1 MSELRHSILGI
12 SFDGLAIS
20 GIVNEF
26 LNVAAVLRSERLR
39 VLFDFGYDV
48 TMGRTVDSGH
58 RFLPDWVEVVRCIN
72 SHPLGYSKDV
82 IEGAR
87 DSVIAGT
94 SIATAEVY
102 DELCR
107 QLTSLLVAAFNRENV
122 SFLIIENGTLPDN
135 PLFTE
140 AVYLAIVEYGTQQK
154 LGKYVLWRDHDLMWS
169 TESHRYGSYPYP
181 GVRKPEENKHI
192 HYAVATEWMLK
203 RMQSWAPSATYHI
216 ISDRFYS
223 SALLPPPDRSL
234 RDAYAIPKDAFLIA
248 RCTRVV
254 PQKCIERDLRL
265 VDELQ
270 RRLTAYGDDRKIFL
284 FVTGPISEDYDEFE
298 RLCSLERTLSI
309 AGQVIWGDGLLPF
322 NPLMTDPAARSGH
335 FSIREL
341 LAEADLSSFL
351 TSYDYEGF
359 GNPPGEAMA
368 MGVPFISTTYEL
380 YHEVY
385 GSKGA
390 IAPLLAID
398 CDSSPADPLPEFFIF
413 WTLRML
419 TDSEYRT
426 QIVRRNLDV
435 CRRFFS
441 LNALEQQVREIFR
454 LSLP

>member
-1 MSELRHSILGI
+1 MSEIRHSILGI

-26 LNVAAVLRSERLR
+26 LNIAAVLRGEELR

-72 SHPLGYSKDV
+72 PHPPGYSRAV
-82 IEGAR
+82 IEEAR

-94 SIATAEVY
+94 SIAAAKVY
-102 DELCR
+102 DELCCR
-107 QLTSLLVAAFNRENV
+107 LGRLLVATFTQENV
-122 SFLIIENGTLPDN
+122 RFLIIENGTLPDN

-140 AVYLAIVEYGTQQK
+140 AVYLAIVEYGNQQK

-181 GVRKPEENKHI
+181 GVRRPEDNKHI
-192 HYAVATEWMLK
+192 QYAVATEWMLK
-203 RMQSWAPSATYHI
+203 RMRSWAPSTAYHI

-223 SALLPPPDRSL
+223 STLLPPPSRSL
-234 RDAYAIPKDAFLIA
+234 RDTYAIPKDAFLIA

-254 PQKCIERDLRL
+254 PQKCIERDLHL

-270 RRLTAYGDDRKIFL
+270 RRLAASGDQRKVFL
-284 FVTGPISEDYDEFE
+284 FVTGPTSEERAEFE
-298 RLCSLERTLSI
+298 RLCLLERTLSI

-322 NPLMTDPAARSGH
+322 NPSMLDPTTPSGH

-351 TSYDYEGF
+351 TSYNYEGF

-368 MGVPFISTTYEL
+368 MGVPFITTTYEL

-385 GSKGA
+385 GSKGV
-390 IAPLLAID
+390 IAPLLPINR
-398 CDSSPADPLPEFFIF
+398 DSSSADPIPEFFIF
-413 WTLRML
+413 WTLRTL

-454 LSLP
+454 LS